1 MYGGWSIADG
11 KYGGIY
17 GIALDGHIIY
27 GPYNADGELWS
38 CDDVDAC
45 NGFRHGDGSY
55 AYASTTFWPYL
66 VGCWG
71 PGPKTRSHVP
81 ACAPNA
87 CGDHGAALSASLL
100 VLLASVLLNF

>member
-11 KYGGIY
+11 KYGGVY
-17 GIALDGHIIY
+17 GVALDGHIIY

-38 CDDVDAC
+38 CDDLDAC
-45 NGFRHGDGSY
+45 NGFYHGDGSY

-71 PGPKTRSHVP
+71 PGPATRSHVP
-81 ACAPNA
+81 GCAPNA
-87 CGDHGAALSASLL
+87 CGDTGVKLTVAVFGALSLT
-100 VLLASVLLNF
+100 LLNF